1 MIEIGDHGPMSS
13 AHCVSIDDIRT
24 AATRLRSLVVRT
36 PVLTF
41 DAFDALSS
49 AAPRRA
55 FFKCELFQGSGS
67 FKLRGASN
75 AVASLLAEDAARV
88 AAGGVVTHSSGN
100 HGAALALAARKC
112 GVPAAVVMPSNAPA
126 VKRRAVESYGAA
138 VVTCEPTQAAR
149 EAAASRVVEERGA
162 AFVHPSEDPRVI
174 AGQGTIALE
183 LLEQLEELRRAAG
196 AAWGADTS
204 KPPVDAVLV
213 PVGGGGMLSGIA
225 VALKALD
232 PRILV
237 IGAEPLAANDAYR
250 SKQLGELQGHA
261 GGLAPTTIADGL
273 KTTLGPN
280 TFPIVRDL
288 VDEIVC
294 VSEADIAAALRTVY
308 EVLKLAIEP
317 SAAVGVAALLS
328 DELSPARRPELVR
341 VAVVLCGGNVDLGS
355 LPALLSAR

>member
-1 MIEIGDHGPMSS
+1 MEHCITIEEVR
-13 AHCVSIDDIRT
+13 A
-24 AATRLRSLVVRT
+24 AATRLRPLITRT
-36 PVLTF
+36 PVLSF
-41 DAFDALSS
+41 DAFDSL
-49 AAPRRA
+49 AAVSPRRA

-75 AVASLLAEDAARV
+75 AVASLMSEDPARG

-112 GVPAAVVMPSNAPA
+112 GVPAVVVMPSNAPA

-138 VVTCEPTQAAR
+138 VVACEPTQAAR
-149 EAAASRVVEERGA
+149 EAAARRVVEERGA
-162 AFVHPSEDPRVI
+162 VFVHPSEDPRVI

-196 AAWGADTS
+196 AAWGGGDADAA
-204 KPPVDAVLV
+204 PPVDAVLV

-232 PRILV
+232 PRIRV
-237 IGAEPLAANDAYR
+237 IGAEPLTANDAFR

-280 TFPIVRDL
+280 TFPVVRDL

-294 VSEADIAAALRTVY
+294 VSEAEIAAALRTVY

-328 DELSPARRPELVR
+328 EELSSARRPELVR
-341 VAVVLCGGNVDLGS
+341 VAVVLCGGNVDLDT
-355 LPALLSAR
+355 LTALMSAR